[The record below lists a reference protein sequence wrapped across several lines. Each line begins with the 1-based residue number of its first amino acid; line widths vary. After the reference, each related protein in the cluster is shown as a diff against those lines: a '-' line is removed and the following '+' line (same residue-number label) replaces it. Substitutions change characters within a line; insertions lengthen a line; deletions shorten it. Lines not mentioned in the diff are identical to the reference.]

1 MSGRKPEG
9 LLMIGEL
16 ARQADVV
23 LRLKKGVL
31 VRESYS

>member
-23 LRLKKGVL
+23 LRLKKGC
-31 VRESYS
+31 